1 MNQLMSIE
9 AASEMIRRGLPL
21 SVAGPEAVLDRLP
34 QGQWIGGTIPY
45 FMVEE
50 GGVVVQ
56 DERLFVTDLSGLGQV
71 GADRLVPGLKLR
83 LGLGDG
89 LTHRIGLAIQLR
101 RAGGILGGR
110 ERGVLKAA
118 EREECHGCKGQGK

>member
-34 QGQWIGGTIPY
+34 QGHWIGGTIPY

-71 GADRLVPGLKLR
+71 
-83 LGLGDG
+83 
-89 LTHRIGLAIQLR
+89 RIGSYGPDELARIAAR
-101 RAGGILGGR
+101 RRTTA
-110 ERGVLKAA
+110 
-118 EREECHGCKGQGK
+118 CP

>member
-21 SVAGPEAVLDRLP
+21 SVAGPKPCWTACPRH
-34 QGQWIGGTIPY
+34 WIGGTIPY

-71 GADRLVPGLKLR
+71 
-83 LGLGDG
+83 
-89 LTHRIGLAIQLR
+89 RIGSYGPDELARIAAR
-101 RAGGILGGR
+101 RRTTA
-110 ERGVLKAA
+110 
-118 EREECHGCKGQGK
+118 CP